1 MRRKR
6 LKSTEDLKFQVVLDK
21 QYRYITVVTN
31 YGCGKCYRELNL
43 REGLYYYPKEEI
55 ALCAKCELKRHPKLK
70 KEHVKRFPKS
80 FNEDVTNLAPF
91 II

>member
-21 QYRYITVVTN
+21 QYRFITVVTN

-55 ALCAKCELKRHPKLK
+55 ALCAKCENLRRK
-70 KEHVKRFPKS
+70 KNVNKNKKMY
-80 FNEDVTNLAPF
+80 NLR
-91 II
+91 